1 MPGTEIVLSTQKRT
15 ESMEQV
21 SGDAASLHLFMK
33 YKTKQTFSKI
43 PGQRERPS
51 LNSLNHCSL
60 NSNLIPS
67 VGLKNIYCQYYAN
80 ILVAATHLLCLLFY
94 FFIPHISD
102 IIQYLPLSMTYFT
115 KHNSL

>member
-33 YKTKQTFSKI
+33 YKTKQNFSKI

-80 ILVAATHLLCLLFY
+80 ILVAATHLLCLLF
-94 FFIPHISD
+94 
-102 IIQYLPLSMTYFT
+102 
-115 KHNSL
+115 